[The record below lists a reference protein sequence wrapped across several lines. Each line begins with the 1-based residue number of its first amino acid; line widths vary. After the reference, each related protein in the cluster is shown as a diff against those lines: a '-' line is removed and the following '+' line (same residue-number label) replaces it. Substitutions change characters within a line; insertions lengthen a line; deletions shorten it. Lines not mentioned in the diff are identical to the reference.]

1 MSGFVVNQEL
11 ADELAE
17 QFDSSDQAQ
26 LSRDIAEEAERVR
39 LQGVTGSRLTPVE
52 RITEFASN
60 PMQNVVEP
68 ASAFVTDIGSGA
80 ITGLAGIGQL
90 SAEVQQSGQQFL
102 DYLVGEEYTDAER
115 EEFVQRHVTDPELA
129 RQKAYADYRLKVS
142 GKEPSPIAG
151 FIGEVLPTLV
161 ANPKKAAEGA
171 FGRFVQ
177 SVVYG
182 GVSGAME
189 FAEGGVNDRAM
200 NTLIGATS
208 GGLLD
213 TAGQLLRLGKR
224 TVGEALN
231 PRMTDF
237 VQTDKVDI
245 GARLSTKEVSEVI
258 EAARALNITVT
269 PAEASGDVL
278 LVHGQNTLN
287 VNEASRES
295 LSEFL
300 NARND
305 SLTENILS
313 LQRVS
318 DRDLQYTGATF
329 SPATGERPKAPFI
342 GRSDE
347 VKWKQT
353 RNDVYKQT
361 LEPNELKAILGSSPM
376 LQQVHNTYVKALKKP
391 AAKRTN
397 EDVLAITAFNKLKTT
412 LGISGDMPLN
422 NVGYLDLLI
431 KNLDTLLENGLGTG
445 ANVVSVRDQRK
456 ALSGV
461 LKRNVDG
468 YGDFK
473 ALEQRRLAVNNL
485 QNAVDTSVVADKDYA
500 EAFYNNVLKNKDKR
514 EELLRQLET
523 DPLAK
528 KKVEDL
534 TLVMSHIFSD
544 SSLSKLIKSD
554 GIDIIQQGGGGF
566 GQKSALILKF
576 RELIRNDAGLINVI
590 TNPQWTSDISRL
602 KGRTSDETLQ
612 NTTAFLSRVINT
624 SDKIETALGVKQQT
638 RQEMI
643 DQMISKQ

>member
-1 MSGFVVNQEL
+1 MSKFVLNQEL
-11 ADELAE
+11 VDELAD
-17 QFDSSDQAQ
+17 QYDSSEQAQ

-39 LQGVTGSRLTPVE
+39 LQGLTGSRLTPVE
-52 RITEFASN
+52 RITEFASDPVGN
-60 PMQNVVEP
+60 IAAPIGD
-68 ASAFVTDIGSGA
+68 FVTDVGSGA

-115 EEFVQRHVTDPELA
+115 EEFVQRQVTDPELA

-142 GKEPSPIAG
+142 GKKPSSVAG
-151 FIGEVLPTLV
+151 FIGEVIPTFI

-171 FGRFVQ
+171 FGKFVQ

-189 FAEGGVNDRAM
+189 FAEEGVNDRAM
-200 NTLIGATS
+200 NTLIGITG
-208 GGLLD
+208 GGLFD
-213 TAGQLLRLGKR
+213 VAGQLVQLGKR
-224 TVGEALN
+224 TIGEAVN
-231 PRMTDF
+231 PRITDF
-237 VQTDKVDI
+237 IQTDKVDV
-245 GARLSTKEVSEVI
+245 GARLSKKEVTEVI
-258 EAARALNITVT
+258 EAARSLGITVT
-269 PAEASGDVL
+269 PAEASGDAL

-287 VNEASRES
+287 VNEASRET

-313 LQRVS
+313 LQKVA

-329 SPATGERPKAPFI
+329 NPATGERPKAPFI

-353 RNDVYKQT
+353 RNDIYKQT
-361 LEPNELKAILGSSPM
+361 IEPKELKAILGASPM
-376 LQQVHNTYVKALKKP
+376 LQKVHTTYVNALKKP
-391 AAKRTN
+391 VSKRSK
-397 EDVLAITAFNKLKTT
+397 EDVLAITSFNKLKSD
-412 LGISGDMPLN
+412 LGIAGDMPLN

-431 KNLDTLLENGLGTG
+431 KNLDTVLDKGLGTP
-445 ANVVSVRDQRK
+445 ADVASVRNQRK

-473 ALEQRRLAVNNL
+473 ALEQRAIAVSNL

-500 EAFYNNVLKNKDKR
+500 EAFYNNVLKNKSKR

-544 SSLSKLIKSD
+544 ASLSKLIKSE
-554 GIDIIQQGGGGF
+554 GIDILQQGGGGF
-566 GQKSALILKF
+566 GAKSSLILKF
-576 RELIRNDAGLINVI
+576 RGAIRNDSGLINVI

-624 SDKIETALGVKQQT
+624 SDKIETALSVKQQT